1 MQNYNIILNCA
12 NELRIFLYFCNI
24 NFDKKDIVMINRV
37 KRILGV
43 MMLSLL
49 CVDIVL
55 AIEPTWEVN
64 MGSVFDNREGDT
76 KMNNAKTFFFVT
88 LAPEIGLKFSD
99 KDRISGGA
107 VWTQPLENTVKNGK
121 IIPLLYYRHESD
133 TWKFSMGMFPRTQ
146 LHQRLPGFL
155 WNDSLEYFQKSIR
168 GALVQYNHDKGFFD
182 AYIDWRGIQSEI
194 TREAFNIVFHGECK
208 PKGDV
213 FIIGGHLM
221 MNHLARRKNSPD
233 DERVVDNFLVNTYL
247 GMELDKYVPLDKFNL
262 KAGAV
267 MTIERNRA
275 DEIGWR
281 TPGGFWMDLLAEWK
295 FLGLRNSLYIG
306 GKLFP
311 EYGELGSVLYQGEP
325 FYMSSFY
332 NRTDIYAKIFS
343 NKNLNL
349 EAQLNFNF
357 AKNNFIFYQ
366 RLILEVQV
374 GNITS
379 YSKR

>member
-182 AYIDWRGIQSEI
+182 HI
-194 TREAFNIVFHGECK
+194 
-208 PKGDV
+208 
-213 FIIGGHLM
+213 
-221 MNHLARRKNSPD
+221 
-233 DERVVDNFLVNTYL
+233 
-247 GMELDKYVPLDKFNL
+247 
-262 KAGAV
+262 
-267 MTIERNRA
+267 
-275 DEIGWR
+275 
-281 TPGGFWMDLLAEWK
+281 
-295 FLGLRNSLYIG
+295 
-306 GKLFP
+306 
-311 EYGELGSVLYQGEP
+311 
-325 FYMSSFY
+325 
-332 NRTDIYAKIFS
+332 
-343 NKNLNL
+343 
-349 EAQLNFNF
+349 
-357 AKNNFIFYQ
+357 
-366 RLILEVQV
+366 
-374 GNITS
+374 
-379 YSKR
+379 